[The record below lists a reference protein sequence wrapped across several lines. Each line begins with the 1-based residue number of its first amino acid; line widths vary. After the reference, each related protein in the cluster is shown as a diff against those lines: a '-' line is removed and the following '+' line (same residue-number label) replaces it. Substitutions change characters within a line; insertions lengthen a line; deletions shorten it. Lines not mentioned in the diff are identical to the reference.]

1 MSDEVRDKVEG
12 DGFAVANVDALG
24 EGPGFRKLR
33 RELGVTAFGL
43 NAIELPVGTE
53 TGSHFHAEQEEV
65 YFVHRGRLEIT
76 FNDGDSYVL
85 GPGGVARVDASTV
98 RKFKNAG
105 DEAALYVI
113 AGGKDGYVGR
123 DGQVPE
129 GEDGPRVKSS
139 E

>member
-43 NAIELPVGTE
+43 NAIELPVGAE
-53 TGSHFHAEQEEV
+53 TGSHFHSEQEEV